1 MNELFETKNRRA
13 KVIALK
19 AADLLEHFQWGKQ
32 SVDDATVLTTIDALE
47 KAIEELKITI
57 RD

>member
-1 MNELFETKNRRA
+1 MNELFETKNKLA

-32 SVDDATVLTTIDALE
+32 SVDDDTVLNTIDALE
-47 KAIEELKITI
+47 KAIEELKKTF

>member
-1 MNELFETKNRRA
+1 MNELFETKNKLA
-13 KVIALK
+13 KVISLK

-32 SVDDATVLTTIDALE
+32 SVDDATVLNTIEALE
-47 KAIEELKITI
+47 KAIEELKKTL